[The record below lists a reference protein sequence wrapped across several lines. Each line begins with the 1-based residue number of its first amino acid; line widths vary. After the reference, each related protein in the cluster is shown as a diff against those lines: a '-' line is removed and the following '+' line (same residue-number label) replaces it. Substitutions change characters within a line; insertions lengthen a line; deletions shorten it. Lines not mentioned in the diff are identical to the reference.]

1 MSGTVLFQ
9 TPDNLLDGA
18 CMYAAAADAVNDRH
32 PEAWFVVNQLLGM
45 SIELALKA
53 YLQRRG
59 YDDRTLRKLGHNHKK
74 LFDEAVEK
82 GLRYTDSRNF
92 RILMHGQHYKDRL
105 FAYPTLEMLQQETL
119 CGLPF
124 EPLMRRSPQQ
134 AMRASRMRLFP
145 MTSSPHWR
153 SRCEGQLL
161 NRLCAHWR
169 IVRPSTAT

>member
-105 FAYPTLEMLQQETL
+105 FAYPTVGEFGTIMPWSVRELAHGILVEVFTDLRGQEALE
-119 CGLPF
+119 
-124 EPLMRRSPQQ
+124 
-134 AMRASRMRLFP
+134 ASRNLP
-145 MTSSPHWR
+145 GLCIASTY
-153 SRCEGQLL
+153 SRPGM
-161 NRLCAHWR
+161 
-169 IVRPSTAT
+169 VT